1 MGEDKDLIELMKKE
15 RAERLKK
22 AVERM
27 GEEYSSA
34 CSEKANFSGMTLVK
48 GDIIEIML
56 KGRSIKD
63 VLVAEFECL
72 NPYYAVIKVNTSEY
86 EMIIKLRDVKFIR
99 RKKRAST

>member
-1 MGEDKDLIELMKKE
+1 MDNENIIELMKKE
-15 RAERLKK
+15 RAERLKEAIK
-22 AVERM
+22 RI
-27 GEEYSSA
+27 GEEYSST

-72 NPYYAVIKVNTSEY
+72 NPYYAVIKVNTQDY

-99 RKKRAST
+99 RRKRAST